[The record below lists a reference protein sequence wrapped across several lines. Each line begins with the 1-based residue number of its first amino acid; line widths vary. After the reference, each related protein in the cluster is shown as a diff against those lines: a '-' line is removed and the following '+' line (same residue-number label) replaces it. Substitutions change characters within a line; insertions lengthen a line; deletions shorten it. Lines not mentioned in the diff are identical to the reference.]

1 MQVTARSLS
10 WLAWNEHILREYQ
23 PCLKIPCRLH
33 QPTYNPAANNQT
45 KEKFMAQSQTATA
58 ANDEQ
63 PGSAPRPVKTFK
75 QGGVEV
81 SVWRN
86 AGEKGDMYNT
96 TIRNSYKDEKSGE
109 WKETSSFS
117 PTDLA
122 VLSQLSSQAFQ
133 AITELKAQ
141 GRGR

>member
-1 MQVTARSLS
+1 MPQ
-10 WLAWNEHILREYQ
+10 
-23 PCLKIPCRLH
+23 
-33 QPTYNPAANNQT
+33 
-45 KEKFMAQSQTATA
+45 AQRAEA

-63 PGSAPRPVKTFK
+63 SGSSARPVKTFK

-96 TIRNSYKDEKSGE
+96 TIRNSYKEEASGE
-109 WKETSSFS
+109 WKETKSFS

-122 VLSQLSSQAFQ
+122 VVSQLSSQAFQ

-141 GRGR
+141 SRAR

>member
-1 MQVTARSLS
+1 
-10 WLAWNEHILREYQ
+10 
-23 PCLKIPCRLH
+23 
-33 QPTYNPAANNQT
+33 
-45 KEKFMAQSQTATA
+45 MAQAQRADA

-63 PGSAPRPVKTFK
+63 RTSARPIKTFK

-86 AGEKGDMYNT
+86 SGEKGDMYNT
-96 TIRNSYKDEKSGE
+96 TIRNSYKDESSGE

-117 PTDLA
+117 PADLA
-122 VLSQLSSQAFQ
+122 VVAQLSGQAFQ

-141 GRGR
+141 NRGR